1 MRHRLSAHGM
11 SIAVAVALAAPA
23 VALLAGP
30 ARAQAAAPQAADGW
44 TPPRTLWGDP
54 DLQGQWTNL
63 REAQT
68 PFERPDALAERGIT
82 DPRNPEVLA
91 EQQALV
97 DDPEARQAFE
107 AQIDAAGA
115 EGTGA
120 GPVHWYENLAPERSR
135 LWFVVDPPDALGGQ
149 DAQDGVDDGRLAHA
163 RPAGDDDGLAVS
175 ASRTASAWP
184 GASDRPVF
192 LAAQG
197 SALSTSMPGQESL
210 PAGWSRSADR
220 PLGPVQGPE
229 EHARRV
235 RHRVL
240 DDRALG
246 QLQIEGGPDRVVR
259 HVEQAGRQR
268 PDLRRRGR
276 PRRPQR
282 RWGRPRRALPVVSLA
297 PGLQ

>member
-1 MRHRLSAHGM
+1 MRHRFSAHGM

-23 VALLAGP
+23 LVLGAGP

-120 GPVHWYENLAPERSR
+120 GPVHWYENLAPE
-135 LWFVVDPPDALGGQ
+135 
-149 DAQDGVDDGRLAHA
+149 
-163 RPAGDDDGLAVS
+163 
-175 ASRTASAWP
+175 
-184 GASDRPVF
+184 
-192 LAAQG
+192 
-197 SALSTSMPGQESL
+197 
-210 PAGWSRSADR
+210 
-220 PLGPVQGPE
+220 
-229 EHARRV
+229 
-235 RHRVL
+235 
-240 DDRALG
+240 
-246 QLQIEGGPDRVVR
+246 
-259 HVEQAGRQR
+259 
-268 PDLRRRGR
+268 
-276 PRRPQR
+276 
-282 RWGRPRRALPVVSLA
+282 
-297 PGLQ
+297 